1 MLVSVLVGAFAAAA
15 ILDLVLRKKFNI
27 EKNEKFSDQF
37 LSKGHML
44 FELLLC
50 VVFFTTISANAIT
63 GKQLYIL
70 LLSFLAVL
78 YAIRA
83 LLERLLQRDKKKY
96 IISLAYVT
104 ICMIVIIA
112 LSSFYK

>member
-37 LSKGHML
+37 LSKGHMI
-44 FELLLC
+44 FEIVLC
-50 VVFFTTISANAIT
+50 IVFLTTISANAMT

-70 LLSFLAVL
+70 LLLFFAAL
-78 YAIRA
+78 YVIRA
-83 LLERLLQRDKKKY
+83 LLERLLQREKKKY

-104 ICMIVIIA
+104 ICIIAVIGIVIF
-112 LSSFYK
+112 L

>member
-1 MLVSVLVGAFAAAA
+1 MLVSVLVGAFAAAT
-15 ILDLVLRKKFNI
+15 ILDLYLRKKFNI
-27 EKNEKFSDQF
+27 EKNEKFLDQF
-37 LSKGHML
+37 LSKGHMV
-44 FELLLC
+44 FEILLC
-50 VVFFTTISANAIT
+50 IVFLTTISVNAIT

-70 LLSFLAVL
+70 LFLFFATL

-104 ICMIVIIA
+104 ICLIVVIGIVIF
-112 LSSFYK
+112 L

>member
-1 MLVSVLVGAFAAAA
+1 MLVSILIGTFAAAT
-15 ILDLVLRKKFNI
+15 ILDLFLRKKLNI

-37 LSKGHML
+37 LNKGHMI
-44 FELLLC
+44 FEIVLC
-50 VVFFTTISANAIT
+50 VVFLTTISANAIT

-70 LLSFLAVL
+70 LLLFFAAL

-104 ICMIVIIA
+104 ICMIVVIGIVIF
-112 LSSFYK
+112 L

>member
-27 EKNEKFSDQF
+27 KKNEKFSDQF

-44 FELLLC
+44 FEIVLC
-50 VVFFTTISANAIT
+50 VVFLTTISANAIT

-70 LLSFLAVL
+70 LLLFFAAL

-83 LLERLLQRDKKKY
+83 LFERLLQREKKKY

-104 ICMIVIIA
+104 ICIIA
-112 LSSFYK
+112 VIGIAIFL

>member
-1 MLVSVLVGAFAAAA
+1 MLVSLLIGAFAAAT
-15 ILDLVLRKKFNI
+15 ILDLFLRKKLNI

-37 LSKGHML
+37 LSKGHMM
-44 FELLLC
+44 FEILLC
-50 VVFFTTISANAIT
+50 VVFLTMISVNAIT

-70 LLSFLAVL
+70 LFLFFATL

-83 LLERLLQRDKKKY
+83 LLERLLQREKRKY

-104 ICMIVIIA
+104 ICLIVVMGIVIF
-112 LSSFYK
+112 L

>member
-1 MLVSVLVGAFAAAA
+1 MLVSVLIGAFAAAA

-44 FELLLC
+44 FEILLC
-50 VVFFTTISANAIT
+50 IVFLTTISANTII

-70 LLSFLAVL
+70 LFLFFATL

-83 LLERLLQRDKKKY
+83 LLERLLQREKRKY

-104 ICMIVIIA
+104 ICIIVVIGIVVF
-112 LSSFYK
+112 L

>member
-1 MLVSVLVGAFAAAA
+1 MLVGAFVAAT
-15 ILDLVLRKKFNI
+15 ILDLVLCKKFNI
-27 EKNEKFSDQF
+27 EENEKFSDQF

-44 FELLLC
+44 FEILLC
-50 VVFFTTISANAIT
+50 IVFLTTISANAII

-70 LLSFLAVL
+70 LFLFFAIL

-83 LLERLLQRDKKKY
+83 LFERLLQREKKKY

-104 ICMIVIIA
+104 ICIIVVIGIVVF
-112 LSSFYK
+112 L

>member
-1 MLVSVLVGAFAAAA
+1 MLVSVLIGAFVAAA

-27 EKNEKFSDQF
+27 AKNEKFSDQF

-50 VVFFTTISANAIT
+50 VVFFTTISANTIT

-70 LLSFLAVL
+70 LFLFFAAL

-83 LLERLLQRDKKKY
+83 LFERLLQREKRKY
-96 IISLAYVT
+96 IISLTYVT
-104 ICMIVIIA
+104 ICIIAVIGIVIF
-112 LSSFYK
+112 L

>member
-1 MLVSVLVGAFAAAA
+1 MLVSVLVGAFATAV

-44 FELLLC
+44 FEILLSIL
-50 VVFFTTISANAIT
+50 FLTTISANAIT

-70 LLSFLAVL
+70 LFLFFAIL

-83 LLERLLQRDKKKY
+83 LLERLLQREKRKY

-104 ICMIVIIA
+104 ICIIVVIGVVIF
-112 LSSFYK
+112 L

>member
-1 MLVSVLVGAFAAAA
+1 MLVFVLVGAFAAAT
-15 ILDLVLRKKFNI
+15 ILDLYLRKKFNI

-44 FELLLC
+44 FEILLC
-50 VVFFTTISANAIT
+50 IVFLTTISANAII

-70 LLSFLAVL
+70 LFLFFAIL

-83 LLERLLQRDKKKY
+83 LFERLLQREKKKY

-104 ICMIVIIA
+104 ICIIVVIGIVVF
-112 LSSFYK
+112 L

>member
-1 MLVSVLVGAFAAAA
+1 MLLSVLVGAFATAA

-27 EKNEKFSDQF
+27 QKNEKFSDQF

-44 FELLLC
+44 FEILLC
-50 VVFFTTISANAIT
+50 IVFLTTISANAIT

-70 LLSFLAVL
+70 LLLFFAAL

-104 ICMIVIIA
+104 ICIIAVMGIVIF
-112 LSSFYK
+112 L

>member
-1 MLVSVLVGAFAAAA
+1 MLVFVLVGAFAAATM
-15 ILDLVLRKKFNI
+15 LDLVLRKKFNI

-37 LSKGHML
+37 LSKGHMM

-50 VVFFTTISANAIT
+50 IVFLTTISANAIT

-70 LLSFLAVL
+70 LFLFFATL
-78 YAIRA
+78 YAVRA
-83 LLERLLQRDKKKY
+83 LLERLLEREKKKY

-104 ICMIVIIA
+104 ICIIVVMGIVIF
-112 LSSFYK
+112 L